1 MPKRRQ
7 SPRFSGPEPIE
18 ILRVAGT
25 VRTDKE
31 QIGAT
36 LRERVAALAAPSGAV
51 ADAELSEPTGIAN

>member
-7 SPRFSGPEPIE
+7 ITATFGVLIE

-36 LRERVAALAAPSGAV
+36 LREQVAALAATSGAV
-51 ADAELSEPTGIAN
+51 AGAELSEPTGIR